1 MKCHFFIQIMAP
13 EGLGK
18 IEPYLQG
25 CHLKLATYK
34 SGFNDKIILRS
45 LHGDDVE
52 WSMDSSESDII
63 VAFGYIAGEIEC
75 AKFLLGDLS
84 DALKAANYPHETVVD
99 NERGELTQ
107 TLSYM
112 WDHQTDL

>member
-1 MKCHFFIQIMAP
+1 MAP

-25 CHLKLATYK
+25 RHLKLATYK

-84 DALKAANYPHETVVD
+84 DALKAANYPHEILLD
-99 NERGELTQ
+99 NEHNILEQ
-107 TLSYM
+107 KLSFR
-112 WDHQTDL
+112 WDQKTGLG